1 MNIGFISLG
10 CPKAT
15 VDSERI
21 LTQLRAEGYAIS
33 PNYDDAE
40 LVVVNTCGFIN
51 EAIEESLEVIGE
63 ALAENGKVIV
73 TGCLGA
79 RGDLVKKT
87 FPELLAVTG
96 PNSVDEVMTAIHTE
110 LPPEHDPYI
119 DLVPPGGIKLTPR
132 HYAYLKIAEGC
143 NQKCSFC
150 IIPSLRGRLVSR
162 PIGDIL
168 DEAEKLVTA
177 GVRELLIVSQDT
189 AAYGVDTKYRLDFW
203 QGKPLKTRITELVR
217 NLATLGIWLRL
228 HYIYPYPHV
237 DQLVELMADGLVL
250 PYLDVPLQHGSPKIL
265 KAMRRPANSEN
276 MLARIAN
283 WHKICPD
290 ITLRSTFIV
299 GFPGETEQEFETLL
313 DFIQQARLDRVG
325 AFAYSAVE
333 GATANELAGA
343 IPEEIKQERL
353 NRFMEIQSQIS
364 AEKLQQKIGQK
375 ITVIVDEITDTEIYA
390 RSAAEAPEID
400 GLIIIEKT
408 IDLPLG
414 SLLDVRITDADEHDL
429 YSKIENSLNR

>member
-15 VDSERI
+15 VDSEHI
-21 LTQLRAEGYAIS
+21 LTQLRAEGYAITPS
-33 PNYDDAE
+33 YDDAE
-40 LVVVNTCGFIN
+40 LVVINTCGFIN
-51 EAIEESLEVIGE
+51 EAVDESLEIIGE

-79 RGDLVKKT
+79 RGDLVKT
-87 FPELLAVTG
+87 TYPELLAVTG
-96 PNSVDEVMTAIHTE
+96 PNSADDVMTAIHAE
-110 LPPEHDPYI
+110 LPPQHDPYT

-162 PIGDIL
+162 PIGEIL
-168 DEAEKLVTA
+168 DEAENLVSA

-217 NLATLGIWLRL
+217 NLATLGVWLRL
-228 HYIYPYPHV
+228 HYVYPYPHV
-237 DQLVELMADGLVL
+237 DQLVELMAEGLVL
-250 PYLDVPLQHGSPKIL
+250 PYLDIPLQHGSPNIL

-276 MLARIAN
+276 MLARIAK
-283 WHKICPD
+283 WREICPN
-290 ITLRSTFIV
+290 ITIRSTFIV

-313 DFIQQARLDRVG
+313 NFIQQANLDRVG
-325 AFAYSAVE
+325 AFAYSPVE
-333 GATANELAGA
+333 GATANELPGA
-343 IPEEIKQERL
+343 IPEEVKQERL
-353 NRFMEIQSQIS
+353 NRFMEIQTQIS

-375 ITVIVDEITDTEIYA
+375 MTVIVDEITDTEIYA

-408 IDLPLG
+408 RDLLPGTLV
-414 SLLDVRITDADEHDL
+414 DVTITDAYEHDL
-429 YSKIENSLNR
+429 YSIVEN